1 MGFPGTKWYVVT
13 VRSPQLVRDQ
23 KTFGKHWVK
32 ETDNFGMYHFWV
44 TKKNWTKEHHALLPQ
59 N

>member
-32 ETDNFGMYHFWV
+32 ETDNFGMYHF
-44 TKKNWTKEHHALLPQ
+44 
-59 N
+59 